1 MDARS
6 APRPRISSTPRR
18 LALLGLLPST
28 ARYCRPDGWRHGADT
43 SSWTAALVDLP
54 WALVVVNGADA
65 VDGLVPPAP
74 PSSGLVVGRVATRA
88 RRRTATLTSP
98 ALLGPPSPLDEGA
111 LVRLLTVLPLRAVL
125 AAVLVGSL
133 LVQVVLAPLLW
144 ADLDAAPTWVRAS
157 LVTVL
162 VLGLVTLQVTA
173 VCVWRLVTMARRGTV
188 LTPAAFPYVDVAIGA
203 VAAAA
208 VLTFA
213 LAVVMAPGE
222 AVAPGVVGLVC
233 GAALV
238 VGGVA
243 LVVVLLRR
251 LLAQAIARDVE
262 ARALE
267 ARLAELS

>member
-1 MDARS
+1 M
-6 APRPRISSTPRR
+6 
-18 LALLGLLPST
+18 
-28 ARYCRPDGWRHGADT
+28 
-43 SSWTAALVDLP
+43 
-54 WALVVVNGADA
+54 
-65 VDGLVPPAP
+65 
-74 PSSGLVVGRVATRA
+74 
-88 RRRTATLTSP
+88 
-98 ALLGPPSPLDEGA
+98 
-111 LVRLLTVLPLRAVL
+111 RLLTVLPLRAVL

-188 LTPAAFPYVDVAIGA
+188 LTPAAFPYVDVVIGA

-208 VLTFA
+208 VLTIA

-243 LVVVLLRR
+243 LVVVLLRG

-262 ARALE
+262 ARTLE
-267 ARLAELS
+267 ARLAELT